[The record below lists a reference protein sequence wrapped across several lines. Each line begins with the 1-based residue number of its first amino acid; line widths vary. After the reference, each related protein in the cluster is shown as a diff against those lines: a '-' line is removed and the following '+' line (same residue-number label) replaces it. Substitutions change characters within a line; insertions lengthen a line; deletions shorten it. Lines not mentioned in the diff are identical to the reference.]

1 MSETKTV
8 AVFRER
14 DRLVPQL
21 CLLFGRVAVS
31 FPLPQG
37 NVIIFRLA
45 CPLSHFLLTSVV
57 YNQTSKTFIIE
68 HFALNKSS
76 LLLKIQKQNT
86 QTLQLFTMLIKIE
99 SIDKSY

>member
-8 AVFRER
+8 AVFIKR

-31 FPLPQG
+31 FPLPQDD
-37 NVIIFRLA
+37 VIFRLA

-68 HFALNKSS
+68 
-76 LLLKIQKQNT
+76 
-86 QTLQLFTMLIKIE
+86 QLASKN
-99 SIDKSY
+99 